1 MNLLLIGIGGSALG
15 PQFVSRALGQPGKD
29 KPAAQLTLAWVLY
42 GNDKGTKNMVVIP
55 YKDRLELFS
64 KYLQQLLM
72 ESLGKEKDLE
82 GKTVRQG
89 ISVVGNKGSA
99 DQHSYIQQLRDVLD
113 SYFLTFIEVLQDRQA
128 PSMEAEPNTTSGDY
142 LIGFLLGTRQALFE
156 KDRESL
162 TLTVRN
168 VTPFSVGVLIALFER
183 AVGFYA
189 SLIDI
194 NVYNQ
199 PGVEAGKK
207 ATSAVINLELEILQF
222 LSKDKGAAYTVER
235 ISEGIHKPDE
245 IETVFKICERLSA
258 NPFRGVQK
266 KTGKNPFDVIY
277 QQA

>member
-29 KPAAQLTLAWVLY
+29 KPATQLTLAWVFA
-42 GNDKGTKNMVVIP
+42 GNGKGTKNMVVIP

-89 ISVVGNKGSA
+89 ISVFGNKGSA
-99 DQHSYIQQLRDVLD
+99 DQHSYIQQLRDILD
-113 SYFLTFIEVLQDRQA
+113 NYFLTFIEVLQD
-128 PSMEAEPNTTSGDY
+128 PSMEVEPNTTLGDY

-168 VTPFSVGVLIALFER
+168 VTPFSVGVLIALFDR

-189 SLIDI
+189 SLINI
-194 NVYNQ
+194 NAYNQ

-207 ATSAVINLELEILQF
+207 AASAVINLELEIFQF

-258 NPFRGVQK
+258 NPSRGIQK
-266 KTGKNPFDVIY
+266 KTGKNPFDAIY

>member
-15 PQFVSRALGQPGKD
+15 PQFVFRALGQPGKD
-29 KPAAQLTLAWVLY
+29 NPAAQLALAWVFA
-42 GNDKGTKNMVVIP
+42 GNGKGTKNMVVIP

-64 KYLQQLLM
+64 KYPQQLLM

-89 ISVVGNKGSA
+89 ISVFGNKGYA
-99 DQHSYIQQLRDVLD
+99 DQHSYIQQLIDVLD
-113 SYFLTFIEVLQDRQA
+113 NYFLIFIEVLQDRQA
-128 PSMEAEPNTTSGDY
+128 PSMEVEPNTTSGDY
-142 LIGFLLGTRQALFE
+142 LIGFLPGTRQALFE

-162 TLTVRN
+162 TLTLRN
-168 VTPFSVGVLIALFER
+168 VTPFSVGVLIALFDR

-189 SLIDI
+189 SLINI
-194 NVYNQ
+194 NAYNQ

-207 ATSAVINLELEILQF
+207 AASAVINLELEIFQF

-245 IETVFKICERLSA
+245 IETVFKICEPLYA
-258 NPFRGVQK
+258 NPSRGIQK
-266 KTGKNPFDVIY
+266 KTGKNPFDAIY